1 MAGQPLLI
9 GVTGAI
15 GAGKSSVL
23 QAFALRGCACLSAD
37 AVVHTLYHQSRVRD
51 AVVARFGE
59 QVLDADGEFDRVT
72 LGRLVFGDGN
82 ALEWLERFLHPLVD
96 EHMRTW
102 LAEAQLRE
110 PAPPLVVYE
119 SPLLFEAGLQ
129 DRFDRI
135 LVVTA
140 DDAVRRE
147 RIASR
152 GGLERLAE
160 REARQWTQEQRVAAA
175 DDAIDNSGT
184 LAELQHTVDAYV
196 DRYAGA

>member
-59 QVLDADGEFDRVT
+59 QVLDPAGEVDRVS
-72 LGRLVFGDGN
+72 LARVVFDDPN
-82 ALEWLERFLHPLVD
+82 ALAWLEEYLHPLVE

-119 SPLLFEAGLQ
+119 SPLLFEAGLTG
-129 DRFDRI
+129 RFDRT
-135 LVVTA
+135 LVVLA
-140 DDAVRRE
+140 AEDVRLARV
-147 RIASR
+147 ASR

-160 REARQWTQEQRVAAA
+160 RESRQWTTTKRRAAA
-175 DDAIDNSGT
+175 DDVIDNSGT
-184 LAELQHTVDAYV
+184 LSELQTTVDAYIE
-196 DRYAGA
+196 RYAEA